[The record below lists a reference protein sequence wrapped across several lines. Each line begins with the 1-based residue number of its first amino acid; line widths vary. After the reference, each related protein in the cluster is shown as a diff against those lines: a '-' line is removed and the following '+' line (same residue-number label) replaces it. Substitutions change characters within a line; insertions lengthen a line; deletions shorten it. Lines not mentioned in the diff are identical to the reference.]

1 MAKKAVTKMN
11 VEIKGTSYPLYIGF
25 GFLDEIKSLETDDFD
40 GLSMAL
46 LGLMDEDPF
55 TVRAVLKASLNTHD
69 AISESDID
77 HYVEQEMD
85 IEKFCKDFL
94 ALLGSANLTKA
105 TVKRMLPI
113 LEDLRKAMMEQ
124 IKQAPKL
131 IKEEMAKVLGST
143 D

>member
-55 TVRAVLKASLNTHD
+55 TVRAVLK
-69 AISESDID
+69 
-77 HYVEQEMD
+77 
-85 IEKFCKDFL
+85 
-94 ALLGSANLTKA
+94 
-105 TVKRMLPI
+105 
-113 LEDLRKAMMEQ
+113 LR
-124 IKQAPKL
+124 
-131 IKEEMAKVLGST
+131 
-143 D
+143 